1 MREDPAMSRKMK
13 ILFVCLTNQARSQ
26 MAEALL
32 RARAGDRVEAYS
44 AGITP
49 GTLHPLA
56 VQVLDEAGIPLEG
69 QRAKS
74 IGQLDEVM
82 FDLVITLCN
91 DAREACFSP
100 DRTSE
105 EEQKRLFAGVPIY
118 LHWPVREPAE
128 AEGTGGEVL
137 EAFRATRDLVAKR
150 LDDLVDCGYLD
161 AFARERKRLQL
172 FVDIQESGILI
183 HDEQRRIFLVNDA
196 LLKITGRTRE
206 ELIGRDC
213 HEIFGPS
220 TLCGENCRFSDDG
233 DPSTGESGATLR
245 HTNARGEEKQLRAI
259 ARPLEMEPGKVGTIT
274 LVRDETEVL
283 KLRTRLTRQK
293 TFHNM
298 VGVSPA
304 IREVFGMI
312 ESVSNSDYPVL
323 ITGDSGTGK
332 ELVAAALHRESGRK
346 GGPFVP
352 VNCGALPENILESEL
367 FGHVRGAFTGAI
379 RDKKGRFELAGGGT
393 LFLDEVGELTPPV
406 QIKLLRVL
414 QEKVIERV
422 GGERPIKVDVRII
435 SATNRDLREMV
446 ARSTFREDLFYR
458 LCVVP
463 IALPPLRDRREDV
476 APLVG
481 HFLEKISKETGKD
494 FLRVSDGALECLLNH
509 HWPGNVR
516 ELINALQ
523 FAAVRAGGEVLE
535 AEHLPPE
542 VRYRP
547 PASHPP
553 VTPLSAGPATLPATV
568 PFPTTPR
575 GQRVKLTMP
584 MVEQALEE
592 TGGNKVRAAKLLGV
606 GRATLYRFLDA
617 HKQSSAS

>member
-1 MREDPAMSRKMK
+1 MPRKMK
-13 ILFVCLTNQARSQ
+13 ILFICLTNSTRSQ

-32 RARAGDRVEAYS
+32 RARVGDRAEASS

-49 GTLHPLA
+49 GSLHPLA
-56 VQVLDEAGIPLEG
+56 VQALEEAGVPVLG
-69 QRAKS
+69 QEAKS
-74 IGQLDEVM
+74 IGQLEAGM

-100 DRTSE
+100 ERTGE
-105 EEQKRLFAGVPIY
+105 EEQKRLFSGVPIY
-118 LHWPVREPAE
+118 LHWPVREPADTDGSSE
-128 AEGTGGEVL
+128 EILT
-137 EAFRATRDLVAKR
+137 AFRAVRDLVGKR
-150 LDDLVDCGYLD
+150 LEDLVDCGYLD
-161 AFARERKRLQL
+161 AFARERERLQL
-172 FVDIQESGILI
+172 FVDIQQSGILI

-196 LLKITGRTRE
+196 LLRITGRSRDD
-206 ELIGRDC
+206 LIGRECQDV
-213 HEIFGPS
+213 FPPRG
-220 TLCGENCRFSDDG
+220 LCGDNCSFCDG
-233 DPSTGESGATLR
+233 KGGVTEEMEYSLSFAD
-245 HTNARGEEKQLRAI
+245 ARGQKKQLRVI
-259 ARPLEMEPGKVGTIT
+259 SRPLEMEPGKYGVVA
-274 LVRDETEVL
+274 LVNDETEVS

-312 ESVSNSDYPVL
+312 ESVSHSDYPVL

-332 ELVAAALHRESGRK
+332 ELVAAAIHRESGRR

-379 RDKKGRFELAGGGT
+379 RDKKGRFELAGSGT

-422 GGERPIKVDVRII
+422 GGEKPIPVDVRII

-446 ARSTFREDLFYR
+446 GRNAFREDLFYR

-463 IALPPLRDRREDV
+463 MALLALRERREDI

-481 HFLEKISKETGKD
+481 HFLERISQETGRE
-494 FLRVSDGALECLLNH
+494 FLRVSDKALECLLNH

-523 FAAVRAGGEVLE
+523 FAAVRSTGEVLRP
-535 AEHLPPE
+535 EHLPPE
-542 VRYRP
+542 VRFRP
-547 PASHPP
+547 PTAR
-553 VTPLSAGPATLPATV
+553 TPRPSPLTGPADLQPAS
-568 PFPTTPR
+568 FPPTPQ

-584 MVEQALEE
+584 MVEQAIEE
-592 TGGNKVRAAKLLGV
+592 TGGNKVRAARLLGV

-617 HKQSSAS
+617 QKAGPTG